1 MIYELAVV
9 LKEDAGDSGVESV
22 TKIIHEVI
30 KEYHGEVLIEDNW
43 GLINFAQPTSDGKKR
58 GNYSYCL
65 FRADTQINK
74 ELNRRFNINE
84 SIMSSLIIKRG
95 DDSQAEELAKAYKC
109 PYSKKYNGSVA
120 DGQTDELLG
129 MMDMEKDR
137 KKMSKTRTCW
147 FTVKRITADWKD
159 PKTFSWLIND
169 FGKISPARVSGISK
183 KHQRFA
189 TTAIKRAR
197 CIGLASSLS
206 SRTGR

>member
-9 LKEDAGDSGVESV
+9 LKEDAGDSGVEAI

-84 SIMSSLIIKRG
+84 SVMSSLILKRG
-95 DDSQAEELAKAYKC
+95 DDSEAEELAKAYKC

-120 DGQTDELLG
+120 DGQIDELMG

-147 FTVKRITADWKD
+147 FTVKKITAD
-159 PKTFSWLIND
+159 WLIND